1 MIASNTA
8 GVCSLRV
15 FLFYFY
21 LKMFDII
28 HNFGRIVL
36 RILKHLRISTW
47 LVPSLLHSIKLD
59 EVYKDGV

>member
-15 FLFYFY
+15 LFYFD

-28 HNFGRIVL
+28 HTFGRIVL

-47 LVPSLLHSIKLD
+47 LVPSLLRSIKLD

>member
-15 FLFYFY
+15 LFYFD

-28 HNFGRIVL
+28 HTFGCIVL